1 MLKLSSFDYHLPQG
15 AIAQFPLEERDSA
28 RLLVVDRETGQLT
41 HRLFKDI
48 GAYFKSG
55 DLLVLNDT
63 KVLAARLQ
71 GRRKTGGKV
80 EVLLLRRK
88 EGLAF
93 EAMLKPA
100 RLKTGEE
107 VFFNAPGLSAT
118 ITARNEITFCAGSI
132 DEVYGAGVMPLPPY
146 IKREAQESDRAYY
159 QTVYA
164 KNSGA
169 VAAPT
174 AGLHFT
180 PQLLDAIRGQGTGI
194 GYLTLH
200 VGPGT
205 FKPVKEEDVTRHKMD
220 KEYFTVPP
228 DAAGLIDKT
237 VKDKGRIFATGT
249 TSLRALEA
257 YAGGQKG
264 GETDLFIYPGYEFK
278 ITDCLIT
285 NFHLPKTT
293 LFMLVCAFAGTG
305 LMKRAYQEAV
315 DAGYRF
321 YSYGDCMLIL

>member
-1 MLKLSSFDYHLPQG
+1 MLKLSDFDYLLPKER
-15 AIAQFPLEERDSA
+15 IAQFPLEERDLA
-28 RLLVVDRETGQLT
+28 RLCVVDRKKQTISHST
-41 HRLFKDI
+41 FKDI
-48 GAYFKSG
+48 AEYFRAD

-63 KVLAARLQ
+63 KVLACRLLA
-71 GRRKTGGKV
+71 RRKTGGKV
-80 EVLLLRRK
+80 EVLLLLRK
-88 EGLAF
+88 NALVF
-93 EAMLKPA
+93 EALLKPA

-107 VFFNAPGLSAT
+107 IIFDAGGLSAT
-118 ITARNEITFCAGSI
+118 VTARNEVTFRAENVDQI
-132 DEVYGAGVMPLPPY
+132 YGAGVMPLPPY
-146 IKREAQESDRAYY
+146 IKREARESDRIYY

-164 KNSGA
+164 RNEGA

-180 PQLLDAIRGQGTGI
+180 QRLLDEIKRQGVGI

-200 VGPGT
+200 VGAGT
-205 FKPVKEEDVTRHKMD
+205 FKPVKEDDVTLHKMD
-220 KEYFTVPP
+220 KEYFVVPP
-228 DAAGLIDKT
+228 ETIELIRQAREKK
-237 VKDKGRIFATGT
+237 VRIFATGT

-257 YAGGQKG
+257 YAAGYAQ

-278 ITDCLIT
+278 AADCLIT

-305 LMKRAYQEAV
+305 LIKRAYQEAV
-315 DAGYRF
+315 DSGYRF